1 MKTMSID
8 IETFSPEPLSECGV
22 YRYCESPDFQIL
34 LFAYSVDEGPV
45 QQIDLASG
53 ESLPEEIQ
61 AALLNP
67 NVIKWAFNA
76 QFERVCLS
84 RWLGYP
90 TGHYL
95 NPDSWRCSMVWAAS
109 LSLPLSLENAGEALG
124 LEKQKLK
131 EGKELVRWFC
141 TPAETVDGTC
151 IRRLPADDPEK
162 WAQFCHYNRRDVE
175 AELEIRKRLAPFPLP
190 EEEWQHYHLDQR
202 INDRGVLLDRV
213 LVRQAVLASE
223 QLRQAQLETAR
234 RITGLENPNSPAQLK
249 AWLAEQG
256 VEASSLRKK
265 DVLRLMEDATGTVKQ
280 VLALRLEL
288 SKSSLKKYTAMEKM
302 MCADGRAR
310 GLLQFWG
317 ASRTGR
323 WSGRL
328 IQAQNLPRN
337 HISDLD
343 HARTLLRSGQFDRM
357 EAQYPSRSDVLSQL
371 IRTAFIPKPGCRFFV
386 ADYSAIEARVLA
398 WLAGEGWRQRVFAQG
413 GDIYCASASKMF
425 HVPVEK
431 HGVNQHLRQKGKIA
445 ELALGYGGSANV
457 LKAMGALE
465 MGLQEQELQPLVNAW
480 RSANP
485 HIVAFWH
492 RVERAAKTCI
502 ARGII
507 TDAGEVRFFRQREAL
522 FLELPSGRRLT
533 YLQPQLE
540 QNRFG
545 FLSITYLGLDSA
557 KKWGRLE
564 SYGAKLVEN
573 IAQAIAR
580 DLLVGAMERLN
591 ALGFSIVMHVHD
603 EVVIEAPAETSLEQ
617 ICAIL
622 SQTPSWAKGLVL
634 NAEGSVCNYYCKG

>member
-213 LVRQAVLASE
+213 LVRQAVLAS
-223 QLRQAQLETAR
+223 
-234 RITGLENPNSPAQLK
+234 
-249 AWLAEQG
+249 
-256 VEASSLRKK
+256 
-265 DVLRLMEDATGTVKQ
+265 
-280 VLALRLEL
+280 
-288 SKSSLKKYTAMEKM
+288 
-302 MCADGRAR
+302 
-310 GLLQFWG
+310 
-317 ASRTGR
+317 
-323 WSGRL
+323 
-328 IQAQNLPRN
+328 
-337 HISDLD
+337 
-343 HARTLLRSGQFDRM
+343 
-357 EAQYPSRSDVLSQL
+357 
-371 IRTAFIPKPGCRFFV
+371 
-386 ADYSAIEARVLA
+386 
-398 WLAGEGWRQRVFAQG
+398 
-413 GDIYCASASKMF
+413 
-425 HVPVEK
+425 
-431 HGVNQHLRQKGKIA
+431 
-445 ELALGYGGSANV
+445 
-457 LKAMGALE
+457 
-465 MGLQEQELQPLVNAW
+465 
-480 RSANP
+480 
-485 HIVAFWH
+485 
-492 RVERAAKTCI
+492 
-502 ARGII
+502 
-507 TDAGEVRFFRQREAL
+507 
-522 FLELPSGRRLT
+522 
-533 YLQPQLE
+533 
-540 QNRFG
+540 
-545 FLSITYLGLDSA
+545 
-557 KKWGRLE
+557 
-564 SYGAKLVEN
+564 
-573 IAQAIAR
+573 
-580 DLLVGAMERLN
+580 
-591 ALGFSIVMHVHD
+591 
-603 EVVIEAPAETSLEQ
+603 
-617 ICAIL
+617 
-622 SQTPSWAKGLVL
+622 
-634 NAEGSVCNYYCKG
+634 